1 LGKRSVFRTSLSLL
15 IAALLFIGS
24 VGPVWAGG
32 GDAAID
38 QSRNK
43 RLIDVQILGIN
54 DFHGQL
60 NVTQWVEGR
69 PAGRADYLAAHL
81 KRRAAENKN
90 TLIVHAGDMVGA
102 SPPISALLQ
111 DEPTIDF
118 LNRIGV
124 DVGTVGNHE
133 FDEGVEEMLRL
144 INGGSHP
151 NTGYFPG
158 AKFPYVVA
166 NVLDKKTGKPVLP
179 PYVVK
184 RVKGVPIGF
193 VGVVLTDTP
202 SLVNPGGVKSVRFVD
217 ETAAINQAVKKLKK
231 KGVRAI
237 VVLAHVPGTSNLD
250 GSAATGEIV
259 DVAKSVDD
267 EVDVIFAAHSHQYMN
282 AVVDDKLLVQ
292 AYSYGTAYAD
302 VDLAID
308 PKTKDI
314 TRKRAEIVTV
324 WQEGIK
330 PDPKIRRMIEYY
342 EEKTAP
348 MVNKVVGTAAKT
360 IRRAQNESGESELG
374 NLIADAQ
381 RTAMQTDFV
390 FMNPGGIRA
399 DIEQGEVTWGEL
411 FTVQPFGNNLV
422 KMTLTGEQIRR
433 LLNQQWQQPN
443 NHFLQISGL
452 RYTWDDTRP
461 VGDKVVAIFLPDGS
475 RIDPDAVYTVTAN
488 SFLAE
493 GGDNFT
499 VFTEGSDREVGPV
512 DLDALVEYVKQLP
525 QPFSASI
532 EGRIEKLQ

>member
-1 LGKRSVFRTSLSLL
+1 MGKRPLFRSILSLG
-15 IAALLFIGS
+15 IAALLFICS

-32 GDAAID
+32 ENAGGRSPS
-38 QSRNK
+38 Q

-60 NVTQWVEGR
+60 NVTQWVNEK

-81 KRRAAENKN
+81 KRRAAANKN

-124 DVGTVGNHE
+124 DVGTLGNHE

-144 INGGSHP
+144 IRGGSHP
-151 NTGYFPG
+151 NTGDFPG
-158 AKFPYVVA
+158 ADFPYVVA
-166 NVLDKKTGKPVLP
+166 NVLDKKTKKPILP

-184 RVKGVPIGF
+184 RVGGVPIGF

-202 SLVNPGGVKSVRFVD
+202 SLVNPAEVRSVEFVD
-217 ETAAINQAVKKLKK
+217 EVTAINRAVKQLKK

-237 VVLAHVPGTSNLD
+237 VVLAHVPGSSHLD
-250 GSAATGEIV
+250 GSAPTGEIV
-259 DVAKSVDD
+259 DVARSVDD

-292 AYSYGTAYAD
+292 AYSYGTAFAD
-302 VDLAID
+302 VDLEID
-308 PKTKDI
+308 RRTKDVVG
-314 TRKRAEIVTV
+314 KRAEIVTV
-324 WQEGIK
+324 WQEGIR
-330 PDPKIRRMIEYY
+330 PDPKIRKMIEYY

-348 MVNKVVGTAAKT
+348 LVNRVVGTAAKT

-381 RTAMQTDFV
+381 RAAMRTDFA

-411 FTVQPFGNNLV
+411 FAVQPFGNNLV
-422 KMTLTGEQIRR
+422 KMTLTGEQVRR
-433 LLNQQWQQPN
+433 ALNQQWQQSSTRM
-443 NHFLQISGL
+443 LQISGL
-452 RYTWDDTRP
+452 RYTWDDNRP
-461 VGDKVVAIFLPDGS
+461 VGDKVVDIFLPDGS
-475 RIDPDAVYTVTAN
+475 LLEPDAVYTVTVN

-499 VFTEGSDREVGPV
+499 VFTEGTDREVGPV

-532 EGRIEKLQ
+532 EGRIEKLP

>member
-1 LGKRSVFRTSLSLL
+1 MGNRSVFRACLALL
-15 IAALLFIGS
+15 ITALLLAAPI
-24 VGPVWAGG
+24 GPVWADDQVAVGG
-32 GDAAID
+32 KHK
-38 QSRNK
+38 K
-43 RLIDVQILGIN
+43 RYIDVQILGIN

-60 NVTQWVEGR
+60 NVTQSVEGK
-69 PAGRADYLAAHL
+69 PVGRADYLAAHL
-81 KRRAAENKN
+81 KSRAKENKN

-102 SPPISALLQ
+102 SAPISALLQ
-111 DEPTIDF
+111 DEPTIEF

-144 INGGSHP
+144 IHGGSHP
-151 NTGYFPG
+151 NTGYFAG
-158 AKFPYVVA
+158 ADFPYVVA
-166 NVLDKKTGKPVLP
+166 NVLDKKTKRPLLP

-184 RVKGVPIGF
+184 KVRGMPIGF
-193 VGVVLTDTP
+193 VGVVLSETP
-202 SLVNPGGVKSVRFVD
+202 SLVNPRGVESVKFTD
-217 ETAAINQAVKKLKK
+217 EVEAINRAVKDLKR

-237 VVLAHVPGTSNLD
+237 VVLAHVPGTSDLD

-259 DVAKSVDD
+259 DVAKFVDD

-292 AYSYGTAYAD
+292 AYSYGTAFAD

-308 PKTKDI
+308 PRTKDI
-314 TRKRAEIVTV
+314 VRKEAEIVTV

-330 PDPKIRRMIEYY
+330 PDPKIRKMIEYY

-348 MVNKVVGTAAKT
+348 IIGKVVGTAEKT
-360 IRRAQNESGESELG
+360 LRRAQNESGESELG

-381 RTAMQTDFV
+381 RAAMQTDFA

-399 DIEQGEVTWGEL
+399 DIEEGEVTWGDL
-411 FTVQPFGNNLV
+411 FNVQPFGNHLV

-433 LLNQQWQQPN
+433 LLNQQWQQPYLR
-443 NHFLQISGL
+443 FLQISGL

-461 VGDKVVAIFLPDGS
+461 VGDKVVDIWLSDGT
-475 RIDPDAVYTVTAN
+475 RLDPNDSYTVTAN

-499 VFTEGSDREVGPV
+499 VFTEGTDREVGPA
-512 DLDALVEYVKQLP
+512 DLDALIDYIQQLP

-532 EGRIEKLQ
+532 EGRIEKIR